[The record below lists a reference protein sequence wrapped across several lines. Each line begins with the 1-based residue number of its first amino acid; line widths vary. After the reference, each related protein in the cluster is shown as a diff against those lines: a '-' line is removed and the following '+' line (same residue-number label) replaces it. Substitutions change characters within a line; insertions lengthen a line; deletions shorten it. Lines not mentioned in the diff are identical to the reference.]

1 MVLPLNGQEPAPVIG
16 QPDDVL
22 QSAFFSL
29 TAPGLVA
36 AALLE
41 HGVEQSLLVSL
52 TAPGLVA
59 LALSE
64 HEVAQSLFLVSLT
77 APGLA
82 AALSAHGVE
91 QPLLVSLTAPGLAAA
106 DLSAQQPD
114 LVSPTAPG
122 LVEAI
127 LSLHAVV
134 VHLLLSV
141 LHEPLVLQ
149 DLPPQQPLTAPGAVV
164 GVL

>member
-1 MVLPLNGQEPAPVIG
+1 
-16 QPDDVL
+16 
-22 QSAFFSL
+22 
-29 TAPGLVA
+29 
-36 AALLE
+36 
-41 HGVEQSLLVSL
+41 VEQSLLVSL

-82 AALSAHGVE
+82 AADLSAQ
-91 QPLLVSLTAPGLAAA
+91 QPDLVSLTAPGLAAA

-141 LHEPLVLQ
+141 LHAPLVLQ
-149 DLPPQQPLTAPGAVV
+149 VLPPQQPLTAPGAVV

>member
-1 MVLPLNGQEPAPVIG
+1 M
-16 QPDDVL
+16 
-22 QSAFFSL
+22 
-29 TAPGLVA
+29 A

-82 AALSAHGVE
+82 AA
-91 QPLLVSLTAPGLAAA
+91 

-114 LVSPTAPG
+114 LVSETAPG
-122 LVEAI
+122 LAAAALVAQ
-127 LSLHAVV
+127 AVV

-141 LHEPLVLQ
+141 LHAPLVLQ

>member
-22 QSAFFSL
+22 QS
-29 TAPGLVA
+29 
-36 AALLE
+36 
-41 HGVEQSLLVSL
+41 LLVSL

-64 HEVAQSLFLVSLT
+64 QQPDLVSLT

-82 AALSAHGVE
+82 AADLSE
-91 QPLLVSLTAPGLAAA
+91 QQPDLVSDTAPGLAAA

-114 LVSPTAPG
+114 LVSETAPG
-122 LVEAI
+122 LAAAALVAQ
-127 LSLHAVV
+127 AVV
-134 VHLLLSV
+134 VHLLLSE
-141 LHEPLVLQ
+141 LHAPLVLQ
-149 DLPPQQPLTAPGAVV
+149 DLPPQQPLTAPGEVV

>member
-16 QPDDVL
+16 HPDDVL
-22 QSAFFSL
+22 
-29 TAPGLVA
+29 
-36 AALLE
+36 
-41 HGVEQSLLVSL
+41 QSLLVSL

-82 AALSAHGVE
+82 AADLSE
-91 QPLLVSLTAPGLAAA
+91 QQPDLVSDTAPGLAAA

-114 LVSPTAPG
+114 LVSETAPG
-122 LVEAI
+122 LAAAALVAQ
-127 LSLHAVV
+127 AAV
-134 VHLLLSV
+134 VHLLLSL
-141 LHEPLVLQ
+141 LHAPSVLQ

>member
-1 MVLPLNGQEPAPVIG
+1 LVLPLNGQEPAPVIG

-36 AALLE
+36 
-41 HGVEQSLLVSL
+41 
-52 TAPGLVA
+52 

-82 AALSAHGVE
+82 AADLSAQ
-91 QPLLVSLTAPGLAAA
+91 QPDLVSDTAPGLAAA

-114 LVSPTAPG
+114 LVSETAPG
-122 LVEAI
+122 LAAAALVAQ
-127 LSLHAVV
+127 AVV
-134 VHLLLSV
+134 VHLLLSE
-141 LHEPLVLQ
+141 LHAPLVLQ
-149 DLPPQQPLTAPGAVV
+149 DLPPQQPLTAPGEVV